1 MRNNPLGNYKSRKT
15 TRKTNKAKPK
25 KHEEDIL
32 EEMVAEYLQRVYN
45 AVLFHFDIGAGR
57 KTTMFQ
63 ATRAKRLHGKWSR
76 GYPDLFI
83 AVSNKYYHGLY
94 IELKADG
101 KSPFKKDGKLKKDKH
116 LEIQNN
122 IHQVLRDEGYSCGF
136 AVGFVEAKEVI
147 DEYMENRV

>member
-1 MRNNPLGNYKSRKT
+1 LNNPLGNYKSRKIPY
-15 TRKTNKAKPK
+15 RTNRNSPK

-32 EEMVAEYLQRVYN
+32 EEMVAEYLQRAYN

-63 ATRAKRLHGKWSR
+63 ASRAKKLHGKWSR

-83 AVSNKYYHGLY
+83 AFPNKYYHGLY
-94 IELKADG
+94 IELKAEG
-101 KSPFKKDGKLKKDKH
+101 KSPFKKDGKLKKDEH

-122 IHQVLRDEGYSCGF
+122 IHQVLRDAGFSCVF
-136 AVGFVEAKEVI
+136 AVGFSEVKEII
-147 DEYMENRV
+147 DEYMEAR